1 MKNKVNTEGV
11 VVFIGVMAL
20 VLTFL
25 LGLRLGLEWGPDNSS
40 QEQVSDNSSQEQT
53 QNVEDGKWQP
63 YGIEYQDKETG
74 VCYFAI
80 KDDTEDIQA
89 MSPRYN
95 ADGTLMVK
103 ETEDEN

>member
-1 MKNKVNTEGV
+1 MKNKADREKGIALLIGF
-11 VVFIGVMAL
+11 VVFIV
-20 VLTFL
+20 FL
-25 LGLRLGLEWGPDNSS
+25 LGFCLGLTWK
-40 QEQVSDNSSQEQT
+40 SDNSNQEQT
-53 QNVEDGKWQP
+53 QNIEEAEKTEDGKWQP

-95 ADGTLMVK
+95 ADGSLMVK
-103 ETEDEN
+103 EVEQ